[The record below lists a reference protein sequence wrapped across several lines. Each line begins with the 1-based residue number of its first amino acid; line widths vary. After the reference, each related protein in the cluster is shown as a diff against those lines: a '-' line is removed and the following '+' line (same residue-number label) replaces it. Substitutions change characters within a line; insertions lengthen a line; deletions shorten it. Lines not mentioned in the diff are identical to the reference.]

1 MAVSGDLSRLSTRA
15 KEAEDRAA
23 AAKTQ
28 ARENLEQAITKA
40 GASAQEVSD
49 LARSESAA
57 AAEKARSWGEGVQ
70 RSWKEH
76 LAEVR
81 QRADE
86 RKAERN
92 AEQAEYNAEDAEDYA
107 AWAIDF
113 AYAAIGEAEYAVL
126 DAVLARQDAQAAGAA
141 GG

>member
-1 MAVSGDLSRLSTRA
+1 MAVSDDLSRLSTRA

-28 ARENLEQAITKA
+28 ARENLEQAITK
-40 GASAQEVSD
+40 GRASAQEVSD
-49 LARSESAA
+49 LARSESVA
-57 AAEKARSWGEGVQ
+57 AAEKARSWGEGV
-70 RSWKEH
+70 RRFWKER

-81 QRADE
+81 HRADE

-92 AEQAEYNAEDAEDYA
+92 AEQ
-107 AWAIDF
+107 
-113 AYAAIGEAEYAVL
+113 AEYAVL
-126 DAVLARQDAQAAGAA
+126 DAVLARQDAQAAAGAA

>member
-1 MAVSGDLSRLSTRA
+1 MAVSDDLSQLSTRA
-15 KEAEDRAA
+15 KEAEDREAA
-23 AAKTQ
+23 ANTQ
-28 ARENLEQAITKA
+28 ARENLEQAITTARA
-40 GASAQEVSD
+40 GAQEGSD
-49 LARSESAA
+49 LAHSESAE

-70 RSWKEH
+70 RS
-76 LAEVR
+76 
-81 QRADE
+81 

-107 AWAIDF
+107 ARAIDF

-126 DAVLARQDAQAAGAA
+126 DAVLARQDAPPAAGAA

>member
-1 MAVSGDLSRLSTRA
+1 LSLSLAGGRPT
-15 KEAEDRAA
+15 EGPWPFPTTCAEDRAA
-23 AAKTQ
+23 AARTQ

-40 GASAQEVSD
+40 RASAQEVSD
-49 LARSESAA
+49 LGRSESAA
-57 AAEKARSWGEGVQ
+57 AAEKALSWGEGVQ

-86 RKAERN
+86 RKT
-92 AEQAEYNAEDAEDYA
+92 EQAEY
-107 AWAIDF
+107 
-113 AYAAIGEAEYAVL
+113 
-126 DAVLARQDAQAAGAA
+126 AVLARQDAQAVPGAA